1 MKLARFIV
9 AALLPL
15 TLVTI
20 VQTSTASAV
29 TYGDPIENP
38 QIEFPEVVPVW
49 VGGSS
54 LCSGTLVTQQVVLTA
69 AHCVYGQSGPFQI
82 SVGGST
88 LNNGRLIDVDATWY
102 HPRYDAAFSQNDIAL
117 LHLKTPAGVSRLGVL
132 PKPKMKSLGKKF
144 LIVGWGRDQN
154 GMITGKLHQL
164 SLNDQAVAS
173 RKFFKSNFNPKTMV
187 GAGRYFADEVLYG
200 GGCTGD
206 SGGPLYQGVAGGSRT
221 ILGLTSFGARGCTVY
236 QPTVFTRVDFY
247 VSDIYKGIQLLNS
260 RSSTAPIATGKATPA
275 GIGPTTTT
283 TPRATSTTA
292 PASKTVIT
300 NTTVAPT
307 TTTTTTTAPTTTT
320 TRAIAALGIG
330 LGHKVST
337 LFNRGTNL
345 DIAVSTDASALPSR
359 LCVSVTSNG
368 SAWPWFNI
376 WAGGN
381 WTDAGGGCVSF
392 SGTKGPY
399 NNYYY
404 SPEIQESQGI
414 QSWNATVTVSDSLG
428 RSATSSYSWSS

>member
-1 MKLARFIV
+1 MGMKLARFAV

-15 TLVTI
+15 TLITV

-88 LNNGRLIDVDATWY
+88 LNNGRLIDVDAPWY

-132 PKPKMKSLGKKF
+132 PKSKMKALGKKF

-206 SGGPLYQGVAGGSRT
+206 SGGPLYQGAAGGSRT

-260 RSSTAPIATGKATPA
+260 RSTTAPIATGKATPA

-283 TPRATSTTA
+283 TTTTTTTI
-292 PASKTVIT
+292 PKT
-300 NTTVAPT
+300 TTTLAPT
-307 TTTTTTTAPTTTT
+307 TTT
-320 TRAIAALGIG
+320 RSI
-330 LGHKVST
+330 
-337 LFNRGTNL
+337 TNL
-345 DIAVSTDASALPSR
+345 EITYMSKYMRGSETDVTIRSKTDSSAIVER
-359 LCVSVTSNG
+359 VCISVTSNG
-368 SAWPWFNI
+368 VAFNDI
-376 WAGGN
+376 IIYSGGGWN
-381 WTDAGGGCVSF
+381 DAGGGCATNARSKSWDNTYAHSPALRDP
-392 SGTKGPY
+392 SGT
-399 NNYYY
+399 
-404 SPEIQESQGI
+404 
-414 QSWNATVTVSDSLG
+414 QSWVVIATVYDSIG
-428 RSATSSYSWSS
+428 RAASQTYTFTS

>member
-1 MKLARFIV
+1 MGMKLARLVV

-38 QIEFPEVVPVW
+38 QIEFPEVVPLW
-49 VGGSS
+49 VGGST

-132 PKPKMKSLGKKF
+132 PKSKMKSLGKKF

-164 SLNDQAVAS
+164 SLNDQSEAS

-187 GAGRYFADEVLYG
+187 GAGRYFADEILYG

-206 SGGPLYQGVAGGSRT
+206 SGGPLYQGAAGASRT

-247 VSDIYKGIQLLNS
+247 VSDINKGIQLLNS
-260 RSSTAPIATGKATPA
+260 RASSSPIATGKATPA

-283 TPRATSTTA
+283 SSTS
-292 PASKTVIT
+292 
-300 NTTVAPT
+300 T
-307 TTTTTTTAPTTTT
+307 TTTTTTTSVPRTTTTFAPTTTT
-320 TRAIAALGIG
+320 TVLADLVLSSWNGKQAIGKTARNTAWIQACFYVNDAPWSASLGTGGGQSPVSGTTHCIKNDYLTGWSTFQGDVNVWFTPYTYTGKYTCTFSTPCNIYVVISDALG
-330 LGHKVST
+330 
-337 LFNRGTNL
+337 R
-345 DIAVSTDASALPSR
+345 
-359 LCVSVTSNG
+359 SVTS
-368 SAWPWFNI
+368 SKA
-376 WAGGN
+376 
-381 WTDAGGGCVSF
+381 
-392 SGTKGPY
+392 
-399 NNYYY
+399 
-404 SPEIQESQGI
+404 
-414 QSWNATVTVSDSLG
+414 SL
-428 RSATSSYSWSS
+428 TLP